1 MSVRLRQIAPPGR
14 RSDVT
19 DPIDRPAASEALV
32 VQRQP
37 LSRGPLTAT
46 RDLEVAVMAAY
57 DMHHRDLLGF
67 ARALVRDTDSAED
80 IVADAF
86 VRLINEVRAGRTPD
100 EVRPWLYRV
109 VANLVVSR
117 GRRLRTA
124 QRFLWRLVE
133 RRVEDSPEQSLT
145 GSEIRPDL
153 LAALAALP
161 ADARVAIVMASRGST
176 GHEIA
181 EALGK
186 SETATRTILYRA
198 RIRLREQLS
207 EGVER

>member
-1 MSVRLRQIAPPGR
+1 MDPDNPP
-14 RSDVT
+14 T
-19 DPIDRPAASEALV
+19 ATEALV
-32 VQRQP
+32 IERQP
-37 LSRGPLTAT
+37 LGRVAVGAT
-46 RDLEVAVMAAY
+46 SDLEVTIMAAY
-57 DMHHRDLLGF
+57 DMHSRDLLAF
-67 ARALVRDTDSAED
+67 ARALVRDPEAAED
-80 IVADAF
+80 LVGDAF
-86 VRLINEVRAGRTPD
+86 VRLINEIRAGRAPI

-133 RRVEDSPEQSLT
+133 RRVEDSPEQNLT
-145 GSEIRPDL
+145 SSEIRADL
-153 LAALAALP
+153 LAALAGLST
-161 ADARVAIVMASRGST
+161 DGRVAIVMASRGST
-176 GHEIA
+176 GQEIA

>member
-1 MSVRLRQIAPPGR
+1 
-14 RSDVT
+14 VT
-19 DPIDRPAASEALV
+19 DPDKRPAPTEALV

-37 LSRGPLTAT
+37 LSRGTLTAA

-57 DMHHRDLLGF
+57 DTHHRDLLAF
-67 ARALVRDTDSAED
+67 ARALVRDPDAAED
-80 IVADAF
+80 VVADAF
-86 VRLINEVRAGRTPD
+86 FRLINETRAGRMPT

-133 RRVEDSPEQSLT
+133 RRVEESPEGRLT

-161 ADARVAIVMASRGST
+161 TDARVAIVMASRGST
-176 GHEIA
+176 GQEIA
-181 EALGK
+181 EALRK